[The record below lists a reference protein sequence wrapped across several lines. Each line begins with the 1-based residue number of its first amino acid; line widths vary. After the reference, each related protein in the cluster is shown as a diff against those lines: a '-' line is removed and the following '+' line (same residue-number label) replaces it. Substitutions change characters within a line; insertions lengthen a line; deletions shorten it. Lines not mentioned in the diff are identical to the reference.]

1 MDTFREFLRQYP
13 DASNGCTLD
22 LLEFVL
28 KNNIMEFDHQWFQQI
43 MGVAMGTNVAPVF
56 ANIFLA
62 ILEVRVKNM
71 SLIDPKLIWPV
82 LFMRF
87 IDDGFGVMQ
96 GSKENVFYFVKV
108 INSLVPTI
116 TIDKVEIGGHVVFM
130 DLVIFKG
137 LRFLNQGLLDTRLFQ
152 KENCIYDYIPL
163 NSDHQP
169 HILKNFVIGEL
180 KRYVRCCSQE
190 IHFVKMR
197 LAFFERL
204 RTRGYD
210 RIFLHELIL
219 TVSHSQRFSL
229 LFDQVPNDMEEEE
242 ERTEQ
247 LGHSEDCADCEEGAD
262 TTLYPEDNINKNSF
276 DIVFKIKGCFQFMK
290 KDMQSVLKREWDHMI
305 KSALSPTHLDF
316 FNSFLPQ
323 IICIQE
329 PNIAQ
334 KVIATKVFK

>member
-1 MDTFREFLRQYP
+1 MDMFREFLRQYP
-13 DASNGCTLD
+13 DASNGCPLD

-62 ILEVRVKNM
+62 IFEVRVKNM

-96 GSKENVFYFVKV
+96 GSKEDVFYFVKV

-130 DLVIFKG
+130 DLVIFKV

-169 HILKNFVIGEL
+169 HILKKIVIGEL

-190 IHFVKMR
+190 IHFVNMR
-197 LAFFERL
+197 FAFFERL
-204 RTRGYD
+204 LTRGYD
-210 RIFLHELIL
+210 RNFLHELVP

-229 LFDQVPNDMEEEE
+229 LFDQDPNEVEEKRKQLERPSEDAEEED
-242 ERTEQ
+242 TPTLL
-247 LGHSEDCADCEEGAD
+247 LGNSV
-262 TTLYPEDNINKNSF
+262 NKSF

-290 KDMQSVLKREWDHMI
+290 KDMQLVLKKEWEHMM
-305 KSALSPTHLDF
+305 KLALSPSHADF
-316 FNSFLPQ
+316 FSSFFPE

-329 PNIAQ
+329 PNLSQ
-334 KVIATKVFK
+334 KVIATNIC